1 LQRKH
6 IYKEQK
12 HATNNPIRKMKVKK
26 KKIELLNPIYAFLL
40 WFIEEFCPNP
50 LRIVDREE
58 HMIT

>member
-1 LQRKH
+1 
-6 IYKEQK
+6 
-12 HATNNPIRKMKVKK
+12 MKVKK